1 MVLTGHRVTKSRVWL
16 LAALK
21 AIKRQGW
28 WKEEFAL
35 FLMLATKGKKGG
47 FLSKDQLPGTDKW
60 ARVFI
65 DRGRV
70 LRAKTA

>member
-1 MVLTGHRVTKSRVWL
+1 MIEKGPITKSRVWL

-35 FLMLATKGKKGG
+35 FLMLATKGKESG
-47 FLSKDQLPGTDKW
+47 FLSKDRLPSTDKW